1 MEFKEELMNQACEND
16 KKNLI
21 LDQILAYLAQIYSN
35 FFFFFFLRVLPLLVV
50 RHCFKLI
57 SYAI

>member
-35 FFFFFFLRVLPLLVV
+35 FFFFFFAS
-50 RHCFKLI
+50 FT
-57 SYAI
+57 STSS

>member
-35 FFFFFFLRVLPLLVV
+35 FFFFFF
-50 RHCFKLI
+50 FA
-57 SYAI
+57 SFTATSS